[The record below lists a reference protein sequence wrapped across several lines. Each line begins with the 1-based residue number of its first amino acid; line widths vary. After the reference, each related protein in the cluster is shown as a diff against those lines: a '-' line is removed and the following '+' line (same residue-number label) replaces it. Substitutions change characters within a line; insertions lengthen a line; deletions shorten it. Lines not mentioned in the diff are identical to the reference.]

1 MLAPPFLRL
10 LRPGLTWVS
19 VLIGSW
25 GSHAQEVGV
34 STNLAP
40 EFSVIRGAFQTG
52 IADPLVFP
60 QSRVRLPQPPVV
72 SGTATAPEVP
82 VAPDII
88 PDALGVT
95 SADGFSYLWDTVEC
109 RLLGV
114 WMGPMTDL
122 DNREVHSVPAK
133 RGFTAIGP
141 HPLANSQDAFG
152 FPLFQGYLRE
162 NGLPVFRYLWGKLAI
177 TETILPPVGGPDGP
191 RFKIRYQIQKGSS
204 NLLIEIPEA
213 LKPGI
218 QPSAGEWDGNRLK
231 LSPKEAVDFTLSFP
245 LIPLGAAA
253 PPQAP
258 TPAAPAPPLP
268 PP

>member
-1 MLAPPFLRL
+1 MLAPPCLRR

-19 VLIGSW
+19 VLIGGW
-25 GSHAQEVGV
+25 VSHAQDVEV
-34 STNLAP
+34 SPNPTP

-52 IADPLVFP
+52 IVDPLVFP
-60 QSRVRLPQPPVV
+60 QSRVRLPQPPEP
-72 SGTATAPEVP
+72 GTATAAVVP

-95 SADGFSYLWDTVEC
+95 SASGFSFLWDTVEC

-114 WMGPMTDL
+114 WMGPMTGL
-122 DNREVHSVPAK
+122 DNREVHAVPAN
-133 RGFTAIGP
+133 RGFTAMGP

-177 TETILPPVGGPDGP
+177 TETILPTMGGPDGP

-204 NLLIEIPEA
+204 SLLIEIPET
-213 LKPGI
+213 LRPGI

-231 LSPKEAVDFTLSFP
+231 LSPKEAADFTLSFP
-245 LIPLGAAA
+245 LIPPGAAA
-253 PPQAP
+253 PPQ
-258 TPAAPAPPLP
+258 TPAPAASDPPLP